1 MTVAPRPLILEAARR
16 LREAGVPDPAW
27 DASVLLSHLTGR
39 PPLELRLD
47 TDTEL
52 PPETAEAFRALLV
65 RRCERVPLQW
75 LTGEQEFLGHRFRV
89 TPDVLIPRPE
99 TECLVREACEA
110 AAALRKGVSGRSGEG
125 LRILD
130 LCTGSGCVAWS
141 LALSL
146 PGARV
151 TGVDL
156 SDGALAVARG
166 QDFSQELSRTGAF
179 APVFVRGDILD
190 PAIPLP
196 GEAFDLVLANPPY
209 IPVSLKSR
217 MRPNVTEY
225 EPSLAL
231 YVPDEDPLVFYRA
244 IAALSRRCLL
254 PGGRGF
260 AEIHEDLGPESC
272 AVFRNSGFEKA
283 SLIRDFYGKNRIV
296 AY

>member
-1 MTVAPRPLILEAARR
+1 MLLRDFIAGGTAA
-16 LREAGVPDPAW
+16 LRDLYPDPEAH
-27 DASVLLSHLTGR
+27 AILLTL
-39 PPLELRLD
+39 
-47 TDTEL
+47 
-52 PPETAEAFRALLV
+52 
-65 RRCERVPLQW
+65 CERMLGVQRYTHLIEPLTTVPEEKLPA
-75 LTGEQEFLGHRFRV
+75 LTAALERLSASEPVQYVTGVARFYGFDFHV
-89 TPDVLIPRPE
+89 TPEVLIPRPE